1 MRTLLVILTF
11 TRQDLIERY
20 SGSILGGLWSL
31 MMPLVNILIYTIVF
45 SKIMGARLNLPGMED
60 SPYNY
65 SLYLISAMLA
75 WNCFAATVTR
85 TTSLYHEK
93 AGIITKVHIGL
104 RALPMYILLS
114 ESVIYAISMSIFLLF
129 AIAVDHP
136 PGWAILTLPAVF
148 LLQQMIAY
156 SLGLLCATFA
166 VFIRD
171 TRELISILFHV
182 WFWFTPIIY
191 VVEILPQGWG
201 QLLAYNPAR
210 YFVDAYRQIILAN
223 EVPDLQFFAIA
234 AITAF
239 ALAKLALFV
248 NRRLQSDIRD
258 FI

>member
-1 MRTLLVILTF
+1 MRTLFVILTF

-31 MMPLVNILIYTIVF
+31 LMPLVNILIYTIVF
-45 SKIMGARLNLPGMED
+45 SKIMGARLNLPGLEE
-60 SPYNY
+60 SPYSY
-65 SLYLISAMLA
+65 SLYLVSAMLA

-85 TTSLYHEK
+85 TTNLYHEK
-93 AGIITKVHIGL
+93 AGIITKVSVGL
-104 RALPMYILLS
+104 RALPMYILFS
-114 ESVIYAISMSIFLLF
+114 ESIIYAISMAIFLVF
-129 AIAVDHP
+129 MIAIGHP
-136 PGWAILTLPAVF
+136 PGWAILTLPALF
-148 LLQQMIAY
+148 LLQQMVAY

-191 VVEILPQGWG
+191 VVEILPEGWG
-201 QLLAYNPAR
+201 QLLAYNPAL
-210 YFVDAYRQIILAN
+210 YFVDAYRQILLAN
-223 EVPDLQFFAIA
+223 EVPSLQFFAIA
-234 AITAF
+234 TVVAF
-239 ALAKLALFV
+239 ALGKLALFV

>member
-1 MRTLLVILTF
+1 LRIPFVIFTF

-31 MMPLVNILIYTIVF
+31 LMPLVNILIFTVIF
-45 SKIMGARLNLPGMED
+45 SKIMGAKLNLANLES

-93 AGIITKVHIGL
+93 AGIITKVNIGL
-104 RALPMYILLS
+104 RALPLYIVLS
-114 ESVIYAISMSIFLLF
+114 ESIIYAISFSFFLIFTI
-129 AIAVDHP
+129 AIDHP
-136 PGWAILTLPAVF
+136 PGWSLLALPVVF
-148 LLQQMIAY
+148 LLQQIIAY
-156 SLGLLCATFA
+156 SLGLLFATLA

-171 TRELISILFHV
+171 VRELTGIIFHL
-182 WFWFTPIIY
+182 WFWFTPIVY
-191 VVEILPQGWG
+191 VAEILPDGWG
-201 QLLAYNPAR
+201 SLLAWNPAL
-210 YFVDAYRQIILAN
+210 YFVNAYRQIILSN
-223 EVPDLQFFAIA
+223 QLPDLQFLAIA
-234 AITAF
+234 ALVALL
-239 ALAKLALFV
+239 LAKLALTV